1 MADTGIYI
9 KVIRKETIRED
20 SSLIKLKITNKSSE
34 VRKILAYDDIIRM
47 NDGLLFLDRDYN
59 IITLEYGRTLTLI
72 NTEIKIVDCI
82 AFTINRINPVKPIET
97 IHDGTV
103 EFNSK
108 DTWEKKINMFLNAE
122 AGLVNFGSLRL
133 MNTKNKSNETV
144 RNFSLNYT
152 KISKSHLK
160 FEGLEPTNE
169 FIEVVKKAIESQD
182 REKLRKIIKRY
193 GQFVPTKAL
202 GGMVYEGNSNID
214 NSIRKS
220 TTVSK
225 VAARRQFTRYLGGRS
240 QEDLFNFDDELW
252 IESLS
257 NYKCWKCIDF
267 HESIHIFQ
275 LLDHNLRKEVYKVIG
290 KKFFIVILYLS
301 VVN

>member
-47 NDGLLFLDRDYN
+47 ND
-59 IITLEYGRTLTLI
+59 
-72 NTEIKIVDCI
+72 

-133 MNTKNKSNETV
+133 MNTKNK
-144 RNFSLNYT
+144 
-152 KISKSHLK
+152 I
-160 FEGLEPTNE
+160 
-169 FIEVVKKAIESQD
+169 
-182 REKLRKIIKRY
+182 
-193 GQFVPTKAL
+193 
-202 GGMVYEGNSNID
+202 
-214 NSIRKS
+214 
-220 TTVSK
+220 SK

>member
-1 MADTGIYI
+1 
-9 KVIRKETIRED
+9 
-20 SSLIKLKITNKSSE
+20 
-34 VRKILAYDDIIRM
+34 
-47 NDGLLFLDRDYN
+47 
-59 IITLEYGRTLTLI
+59 
-72 NTEIKIVDCI
+72 
-82 AFTINRINPVKPIET
+82 
-97 IHDGTV
+97 
-103 EFNSK
+103 
-108 DTWEKKINMFLNAE
+108 MFLNAE

-133 MNTKNKSNETV
+133 MNTKNKS
-144 RNFSLNYT
+144 
-152 KISKSHLK
+152 
-160 FEGLEPTNE
+160 LEPTNE

-275 LLDHNLRKEVYKVIG
+275 LLDHNLRKESSIR
-290 KKFFIVILYLS
+290 IRRAR
-301 VVN
+301 NC